1 MVKYRTWWDYVKD
14 AVCGDRTGAHLLG
27 IAITSQ
33 AEGAMPSEG
42 WATGQGKST
51 LAMQIMKKILMELVG
66 YPEPVAEDYIKKNML
81 FNWANYHDM
90 MMRGMYDQRIW
101 CCCADDFHEWA
112 GKHMSFSKPIQWVAR
127 EHTKKRPY
135 LGVFIATMEH
145 LGSLAAAWR
154 DGKFMFEMKVYE
166 KGKYEVQYIK
176 TKTKFNDPENP
187 YKLLDKNTI
196 KPLIGE
202 FPKLTDELDLWYKE
216 MRDIANKES
225 FREGWNTHFGKDDE
239 PNEVPEEMTTMDG
252 FAAVLRRHGIN
263 ASNEKI
269 RAVYTEVVK
278 PTVQLVAA
286 AD

>member
-1 MVKYRTWWDYVKD
+1 LVKYQTWWDYVKD
-14 AVCGDRTGAHLLG
+14 AVCGDGTGAHLLG

-51 LAMQIMKKILMELVG
+51 LAMQIMKKILTELVG
-66 YPEPVAEDYIKKNML
+66 YDEYIAEDYIKKNML
-81 FNWANYHDM
+81 FNWKDYYDM
-90 MMRGMYDQRIW
+90 MNRGMYEQRIF
-101 CCCADDFHEWA
+101 CATADDFHEWA
-112 GKHMSFSKPIQWVAR
+112 GKHMSFSKPIQWIAR

-196 KPLIGE
+196 KPLMGE
-202 FPKLTDELDLWYKE
+202 FPRLSGELDIWYKE

-225 FREGWNTHFGKDDE
+225 FREGWELHFGKDAE
-239 PNEVPEEMTTMDG
+239 PNELPEEATSMDAFCRLARSCG
-252 FAAVLRRHGIN
+252 VKATESNLRELYNR
-263 ASNEKI
+263 
-269 RAVYTEVVK
+269 VVK
-278 PTVQLVAA
+278 PTAALVVAA
-286 AD
+286 

>member
-1 MVKYRTWWDYVKD
+1 
-14 AVCGDRTGAHLLG
+14 
-27 IAITSQ
+27 
-33 AEGAMPSEG
+33 MPSEG

-66 YPEPVAEDYIKKNML
+66 YDEYIAEDYVKKNML
-81 FNWANYHDM
+81 FNWGNYHDM
-90 MMRGMYDQRIW
+90 MQRGMYEQRVW
-101 CCCADDFHEWA
+101 CSCADDFHEWA

-202 FPKLTDELDLWYKE
+202 FPKLTDNLETWYRE

-225 FREGWNTHFGKDDE
+225 FLKGWEIHFGKDEE
-239 PNEVPEEMTTMDG
+239 PNTIPEEATNVHD
-252 FAAVLRRHGIN
+252 FCKAARACGIKSSDVALR
-263 ASNEKI
+263 ELYDK
-269 RAVYTEVVK
+269 VVK
-278 PTVQLVAA
+278 PTALIATTT
-286 AD
+286 